1 MADGHTCTTAT
12 DPDNFKGGGWVET
25 RNLTSNF
32 YGFCII
38 GIRNV
43 KMIIQVALVK
53 GRNEFTG
60 IWIRH
65 HNIAYGHTYVLVLE
79 ALIQIILKELAG

>member
-32 YGFCII
+32 LWVLHNRDQKRKNDYSGGFS
-38 GIRNV
+38 
-43 KMIIQVALVK
+43 K
-53 GRNEFTG
+53 G
-60 IWIRH
+60 
-65 HNIAYGHTYVLVLE
+65 
-79 ALIQIILKELAG
+79 QK